1 MASTDDQSQAQAR
14 RQSNLAFAFK
24 IAGLDADRR
33 RAMEIFY
40 TFCRVADDIVDEEK
54 TDEEKTSALD
64 QWRASVRG
72 FFAAPGGTPPHDQ
85 LAEEMA
91 GIVRRYQI
99 PMAPLLAILDGCAM
113 DIGTHVYSDAAEL
126 HRYCYGVACAVGL
139 ASIRIF
145 GCTSPRSEEFAVALG
160 YALQFTNILRD
171 LVEDYHELG
180 RIYLPRDEMAAFGVA
195 PEDLA
200 APAGNPCCRRLFQL
214 QYFRA
219 KHYFNKA
226 RRLVTAEDRD
236 ALKAAFVMGAF
247 YEAILE
253 KIKAHNFQLTP
264 QRIRLSKW
272 QKLLL
277 LRRTLREG
285 KRPFTPPNP
294 PRHVRVIGGGIA
306 GISAAIA
313 TAQAGHTVELHEGKP
328 SLGGRAGSF
337 FLRAADTTIDHGH
350 HALFGCYAA
359 FFLLADTLGLNEKLA
374 HADRLDVPYRTSGR
388 KSSRLRAGKIP
399 LLHLLPA
406 LLGFSEISWRDR
418 LAILRFGIAL
428 RLGNRPRPAETAAA
442 WLARLGQTPG
452 AIRALWEPFCVAA
465 LNLPLAEADAA
476 LFFATIRRT
485 LFGGVRDSAIVTS
498 RVPLGEL
505 FSPEAEIFLRA
516 VGGQLHLRSQVREV
530 LREENPSRATAIR
543 LADGSILPADAVI
556 LATPWKTAA
565 RLLPASDPAKR
576 CGEISGEPILNIHLF
591 SRKKISP
598 EPLFGLLDSPW
609 QWIFDVTKSGAPS
622 GIFHYALTMSCPGE
636 WMKKSAEEII
646 QMTRAELEKIFPETA
661 PLDLAHAQVCKC
673 PDATFSA
680 RPATAALRP
689 STHTATPNLFL
700 AGDWIATGL
709 PATIEGAA
717 QSGQMAAAAL
727 DEA

>member
-54 TDEEKTSALD
+54 PDAEKTAALD

-85 LAEEMA
+85 LAKEMA
-91 GIVRRYQI
+91 EIVRRYAI

-113 DIGTHVYSDAAEL
+113 DIGVRVYADAAAL

-171 LVEDYHELG
+171 VVEDYHELG
-180 RIYLPRDEMAAFGVA
+180 RIYLSRDEMAAFGVA

-200 APAGNPCCRRLFQL
+200 APASNPRCRRLFQL

-226 RRLVTAEDRD
+226 RRLVTAGDRD

-253 KIKAHNFQLTP
+253 KIKAQNFQLTP

-277 LRRTLREG
+277 LRRTLRAG
-285 KRPFTPPNP
+285 KKPFVPPAP
-294 PRHVRVIGGGIA
+294 PRRVRVIGGGIA
-306 GISAAIA
+306 GISSAIA
-313 TAQAGHTVELHEGKP
+313 AAQAGHTVELHEATP
-328 SLGGRAGSF
+328 ALGGRAGSF
-337 FLRAADTTIDHGH
+337 FLRATNTTIDHGH
-350 HALFGCYAA
+350 HALFGCYTS
-359 FFLLADTLGLNEKLA
+359 FFHLADTLGLEEKLSR
-374 HADRLDVPYRTSGR
+374 ADRLDVPYRAPKG
-388 KSSRLRAGKIP
+388 KSSRLRAGKFP
-399 LLHLLPA
+399 PLHLLPA
-406 LLGFSEISWRDR
+406 LLGFTEISWRDR
-418 LAILRFGIAL
+418 LAILRFGLAL
-428 RLGNRPRPAETAAA
+428 RLGHRPRPDETAAA

-476 LFFATIRRT
+476 LLFATLRRT

-498 RVPLGEL
+498 RGPLGEL

-516 VGGQLHLRSQVREV
+516 IGGQLHLRSPVREI
-530 LREENPSRATAIR
+530 LREGNPSRVTAVR
-543 LADGSILPADAVI
+543 LADDAILPADAVI
-556 LATPWKTAA
+556 LATPWKAAA
-565 RLLPASDPAKR
+565 RLLPAADPAAR
-576 CGEISGEPILNIHLF
+576 CGEIPGEPILNVHLF
-591 SRKKISP
+591 SRKKISSA
-598 EPLFGLLDSPW
+598 PLTGLLDSPW
-609 QWIFDVTKSGAPS
+609 QWIFDVTRPGAS
-622 GIFHYALTMSCPGE
+622 SEIFHYALTMSCPGG
-636 WMKKSAEEII
+636 WMKKTAEEIL
-646 QMTRAELEKIFPETA
+646 QMTRSELEKLFPEAA

-673 PDATFSA
+673 PDATFAA
-680 RPATAALRP
+680 RPAVAARRP
-689 STHTATPNLFL
+689 GPRTATPNLFL

-727 DEA
+727 DRE